1 MWLRLFL
8 SGIVVVFVMT
18 LTSIFLVLIMI
29 LIWKTNILLVIAY
42 AVLVLSVELIYLSSV
57 LAKFTQGGY
66 LPLTFALVLMTIM
79 FVWNNVYRRKHYFE
93 VENKIAPE
101 HIKEIVQETNSHRLK
116 GVAIFYSDSASVIGV
131 PPIFKHYVANVP
143 ALHSLLVFI
152 SFKFL
157 PVAKVPA
164 ADKFLFRQVQPA
176 DLRVFRCVVRCGYKD
191 DVVER
196 EPLGQLLCE
205 KLKEFVAQQGG
216 GADEVEEVEKTWRGG
231 VVHLIGEHEVVAAKD
246 AGIWRRAV
254 IGGYNFLDKNLR
266 RTNKLLDIPHQRMLK
281 VGMRV
286 DL

>member
-1 MWLRLFL
+1 
-8 SGIVVVFVMT
+8 MT
-18 LTSIFLVLIMI
+18 LSSIFLVLIMI
-29 LIWKTNILLVIAY
+29 LIWKTNILLVMAY
-42 AVLVLSVELIYLSSV
+42 VVLFLSVELVYLSSV
-57 LAKFTQGGY
+57 LAKFTHGGY

-79 FVWNNVYRRKHYFE
+79 FVWNNVYRRKYNFE
-93 VENKIAPE
+93 SENKIAPE

-143 ALHSLLVFI
+143 ALHSLLVFV

-157 PVAKVPA
+157 PIAKVPA
-164 ADKFLFRQVQPA
+164 PDRFLFRQVQPA

-191 DVVER
+191 DVAAR

-216 GADEVEEVEKTWRGG
+216 DRDGDEEVAEVEKAWREG

-266 RTNKLLDIPHQRMLK
+266 RTNELLDIPHQRMLK